1 MIQAMTA
8 VQRDYNSQLQ
18 ANKTEFE
25 SDVQNLLDS
34 QVKSLETSAKITGQ
48 VLEKR
53 SQFMLYGREEILLDI
68 TNQSL

>member
-18 ANKTEFE
+18 ANKAEFE
-25 SDVQNLLDS
+25 KDVQNLLDS

-53 SQFMLYGREEILLDI
+53 SQFMLKGREEILLDI